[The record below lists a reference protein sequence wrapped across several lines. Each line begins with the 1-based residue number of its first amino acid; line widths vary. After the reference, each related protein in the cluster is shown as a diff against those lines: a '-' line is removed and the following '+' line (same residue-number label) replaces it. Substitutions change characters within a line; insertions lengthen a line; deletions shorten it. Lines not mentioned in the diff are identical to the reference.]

1 MNEKLLFSFKTFVAA
16 ALAVTVAFY
25 LGLDRPSWAFAT
37 VYLVSQ
43 PLTGASRLKGLLRSG
58 GTFLGGVA
66 SLLLAA
72 VFIDSPFA
80 MTVAIIAWA
89 SLWLGVSMLDRRPT
103 NYLFVMIGITPMIG
117 ALPGAVDPTQV
128 FSTVVARVTELT
140 LAFLSLVVVDSILFP
155 RSARPALG
163 ALIRDWL
170 GGAQQWMLDALSDDP
185 ARRAASIKD
194 RRALAAKAAAL
205 NAFAVNIR
213 FDLDEELR
221 RGGKLVDLL
230 REETLRLLPVMAT
243 IEDRTLELTRD
254 GGKLPPAL
262 TGFRERLSAWIEAGA
277 PTDGAADLKRTLRGA
292 TPAPDQQG
300 WRDLM
305 LAELLKQ
312 LRELVTLWSDCRFM
326 QRRLASEEAAVPRRL
341 RLAADRTRPSEHK
354 DLGMVLW
361 TVATGWLVF
370 AAVAGLWYLLDWPH
384 GVGGLLLA
392 IMMALMFSGTS
403 ENPLPALKMLTKVLV
418 PAGVLGGFYMFAVF
432 PHIDSMPTLLFALSF
447 LLIPLGVL
455 AANPALGM
463 LAAFPV
469 FQITIDNGPST
480 GASADFANFV
490 NGQLASLVGVIIA
503 VVVVSIVRVAR
514 PDVGV
519 HRILRAGW
527 KDVAELAETPDAAH
541 RRPFLGRMFD
551 RLGLLVPRQLPMDP
565 ANALLAA
572 DALTDL
578 RVGLH
583 VLDLENHQ
591 RQLTPTASQAVDR
604 VLSGVSLHFRSLEED
619 LKPPPAL
626 LLEDIDA
633 ALDAATS
640 HGRRCAV
647 ALAGLRRA
655 LFPDAPSYIRVP
667 SPLLLTAG
675 PTS

>member
-1 MNEKLLFSFKTFVAA
+1 LNEKLLFSFKTFLAA
-16 ALAVTVAFY
+16 ALAVSVAFY

-43 PLTGASRLKGLLRSG
+43 PLTGASRLKGLLRAG

-72 VFIDSPFA
+72 LFIDSPFA
-80 MTVAIIAWA
+80 MTVAIVAWA

-140 LAFLSLVVVDSILFP
+140 LAFASLVIVDSVCFP
-155 RSARPALG
+155 RSARPALS
-163 ALIRDWL
+163 AQIRDWL
-170 GGAQQWMLDALSDDP
+170 GGAQTWMLDALSDDP
-185 ARRAASIKD
+185 ARRAASVKD

-205 NAFAVNIR
+205 SAFAVNIR

-230 REETLRLLPVMAT
+230 REETLRLIPVMAT
-243 IEDRTLELTRD
+243 IEDRALELTRD
-254 GGKLPPAL
+254 GGQLPPAL
-262 TGFRERLSAWIEAGA
+262 VGFRERLSAWIRAGA
-277 PTDGAADLKRTLRGA
+277 PADGATALKRSLRELA
-292 TPAPDQQG
+292 PPADAQG

-305 LAELLKQ
+305 LADLLKQ
-312 LRELVTLWSDCRFM
+312 LRELITLWSDCRFM
-326 QRRLASEEAAVPRRL
+326 ERRLASEEAHVPRRL
-341 RLAADRTRPSEHK
+341 RLAADHTRPAAHK
-354 DLGMVLW
+354 DLGLVMW

-370 AAVAGLWYLLDWPH
+370 AAVGGLWYLLDWPH

-392 IMMALMFSGTS
+392 LMMTLLFSGTA
-403 ENPLPALKMLTKVLV
+403 ENPLPGLKMLAWVVV
-418 PAGVLGGFYMFAVF
+418 PASVIGGFYMFAVF
-432 PHIDSMPTLLFALSF
+432 PHVDSMPTLLLALSV
-447 LLIPLGVL
+447 LLIPLGVV
-455 AANPALGM
+455 AANPMLGIF
-463 LAAFPV
+463 ATFPV
-469 FQITIDNGPST
+469 FQITLDNGPST

-490 NGQLASLVGVIIA
+490 NGQLATLVGVLLAIA
-503 VVVVSIVRVAR
+503 VVAVVRVVR

-541 RRPFLGRMFD
+541 RRPFLGRMLD

-604 VLSGVSLHFRSLEED
+604 VLSGVSLHFRSLEEE

-626 LLEDIDA
+626 LLRDIDA

-655 LFPDAPSYIRVP
+655 LFPDAPSYLRVP

-675 PTS
+675 